1 MRRVRVHL
9 TADTVL
15 NGRGRA
21 GVVMLILVLRLM
33 LTLAALTERML
44 HMVRVVEALVLAAL
58 VMSGVVALLAT
69 WSLTPWLLKRV

>member
-1 MRRVRVHL
+1 
-9 TADTVL
+9 
-15 NGRGRA
+15 
-21 GVVMLILVLRLM
+21 MLILVLRLM